1 MAETDDGRIGNV
13 VSRHPVP
20 RLRDAGGAE
29 LHGAERNVGP
39 HEDMAVAARADIHV
53 DILRQRLLLRLRTG
67 GRNQQNG

>member
-1 MAETDDGRIGNV
+1 MTV
-13 VSRHPVP
+13 VSEMWYPDTQSHDCGMLVGPS
-20 RLRDAGGAE
+20 

-67 GRNQQNG
+67 GRDQQNG